1 MPDLIRQGKKRMVS
15 SSDPYLGKQVER
27 HVHVSMCKLRA
38 MNLVSTFLLQATMKA
53 TQHNPMTWNAFHLG
67 LGLLGFF
74 VNEKRYIK
82 G

>member
-1 MPDLIRQGKKRMVS
+1 MVS

-53 TQHNPMTWNAFHLG
+53 TQHNPMTRRFRTQHTKFFFFFYGAFHNDIRLR
-67 LGLLGFF
+67 
-74 VNEKRYIK
+74 ECMS
-82 G
+82 